1 MEAETVEH
9 DEDTGLQ
16 IKGPREYP
24 YQLLMAFCFTYLLAC
39 FGDNSWKILD
49 MEFSATCFQ

>member
-39 FGDNSWKILD
+39 FGDNSWRMLD
-49 MEFSATCFQ
+49 MEFNEMCFR